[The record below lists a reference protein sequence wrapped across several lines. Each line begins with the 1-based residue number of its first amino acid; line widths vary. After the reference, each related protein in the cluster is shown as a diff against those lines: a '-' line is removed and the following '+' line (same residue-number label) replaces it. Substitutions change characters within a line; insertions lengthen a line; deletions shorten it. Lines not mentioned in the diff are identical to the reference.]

1 MSIIYSY
8 PPTQPELS
16 DLLIGTDVG
25 EENATKSFTVQSLV
39 SLINASSGTGTL
51 TSVTIGG
58 DGYIVANP
66 QIPNNGPNGPN
77 VIYALSL
84 GAGSAPDPQDNYY
97 LRGDNVWAIPTVSA
111 GISVFSQG
119 STNITNDVQ
128 SFNFTGGGVSVTS
141 APGGGV
147 NVSIPLQ
154 TSTVNSVTGLGSGIQ
169 VLPATGQGNVTV
181 SNTGVTRLTVGTGL
195 TLTRANVAE
204 QTGDLLLNI
213 DTSSIAGSGGTVT
226 SVATG
231 PGLKLVDTTK
241 NTSTPTVAAQYQGD
255 QNIISSGLNPDV
267 ITQSDQ
273 ILFNQVSTSPA
284 NVKST
289 TLATIP
295 MTSVPL
301 VKKYVD
307 DIQDGNVSNLT
318 DTFATAVAKN
328 VITLTQT
335 EYNNLAPNY
344 DANTLYLTT
353 SAVITPTET
362 RLNIDTS
369 NIINNTGVTP
379 IPISFSGDQTYS
391 GTGSTRTGQPGAS
404 ISPAYNSTL
413 VFDSSLYAW
422 ENGIVPTVTNATGV
436 YPATGFTTVATT
448 LSAGTLIL
456 KPTPQNKSTL
466 NTSFVTNFTLDGNPW
481 STAPSNLVNVTY
493 TQSPTV
499 NPEITGDDGT
509 SYNVENEWNVDFT
522 YTGTDYT
529 MSNKQ
534 VVYSPTTG
542 VYDDTTVNATLT
554 ADFST
559 AQFSANIVI
568 DDQINS
574 NNGADRNTKYEINIF
589 PNPSDGSRV
598 MTVPTSPAGGI
609 LTIPIT
615 HPLYLTNGRVQ
626 DFQVEST
633 TSVQPYQGAYTFT
646 NPITDFG
653 PIAAG
658 PGNTATFSLPGIN
671 YLTIGSG
678 TNTASFVASGSVI
691 DKNGTSTFSLPLSSV
706 WDSMKPSGDWVG
718 LVSFKPFY
726 RVKQPGSSSTFGGWI
741 WTNITSDGTNP
752 TPPQDIST
760 SVSVPINST
769 VEWRLQ
775 IGFSGTGQNNIREYG
790 LTTQNA
796 FVVTANSPLGE
807 VPLSR
812 TQTAFNE
819 NNSPTGVNLLSWEE
833 RYTTDVLASHLL
845 TDGNNN
851 ITANATID
859 SGNFIQNLSYIQNGI
874 SPGQTTAVNACC
886 EVTRQSDL
894 YYKAGPHPVNGK
906 APYYVGATMYQ
917 DQLGLT
923 VLQPNFYQVGGVS
936 NNNASVEIGSNGA
949 VAVASSTCAPCLQP
963 PVVDEIFIS
972 YQSATANGV
981 DCDVLDPSG
990 KRLVKGQGNVGQ
1002 FVEGGDFVFQS
1013 FNFNEPIAP
1022 GYYAMPTNG
1031 SGPGGRSIWL
1041 VQGFGLVDAEISECL
1056 A

>member
-25 EENATKSFTVQSLV
+25 EENATKSFTIQSLV

-77 VIYALSL
+77 VIYALEL
-84 GAGSAPDPQDNYY
+84 GAGSAPSPQNNYY

-128 SFNFTGGGVSVTS
+128 SFNFTGGGVTVTP
-141 APGGGV
+141 AADGGV
-147 NVSIPLQ
+147 NVAIPIQ
-154 TSTVNSVTGLGSGIQ
+154 TSTVNSVTGIGSGIQ
-169 VLPATGQGNVTV
+169 VLPATGQGNITV
-181 SNTGVTRLTVGTGL
+181 SNTGVTRLSVGTGL
-195 TLTRANVAE
+195 TLTRAGAAQE
-204 QTGDLLLNI
+204 TGDLLLNI
-213 DTSSIAGSGGTVT
+213 DTSSITGSGGTVT

-231 PGLKLVDTTK
+231 PGLKLVDTTQ
-241 NTSTPTVAAQYQGD
+241 NASTPTVAAQYQGD
-255 QNIISSGLNPDV
+255 QNIISSGLDPDV

-335 EYNNLAPNY
+335 EYNNLSPNY

-362 RLNIDTS
+362 QLNIDTS
-369 NIINNTGVTP
+369 SIINNTGVTP
-379 IPISFSGDQTYS
+379 IPISFSGDQPYS

-413 VFDSSLYAW
+413 VFDSNLYAW
-422 ENGIVPTVTNATGV
+422 ENGVVPTVTNATGV
-436 YPATGFTTVATT
+436 YPATGFSTVVTT

-466 NTSFVTNFTLDGNPW
+466 NTSFLRNFTLDGNPW

-499 NPEITGDDGT
+499 NPEITGDDGA

-542 VYDDTTVNATLT
+542 TYDDTTVNATLT
-554 ADFST
+554 AAFST

-598 MTVPTSPAGGI
+598 MIVPTSPAGGI

-615 HPLYLTNGRVQ
+615 HQPFLNAGTTVNY
-626 DFQVEST
+626 QVESN
-633 TSVQPYQGAYTFT
+633 SGQGGQYFDYTFT
-646 NPITDFG
+646 NPITNFG

-658 PGNTATFSLPGIN
+658 PGNTATFSLPGLN
-671 YLTIGSG
+671 DLTIGSG
-678 TNTASFVASGSVI
+678 TNTASFIVSGSVI

-718 LVSFKPFY
+718 SVLFRAFY
-726 RVKQPGSSSTFGGWI
+726 RVKPPGSSSTFGGW
-741 WTNITSDGTNP
+741 TKSGQPSTGTSTT
-752 TPPQDIST
+752 TPPDYLS
-760 SVSVPINST
+760 SVQVPINST
-769 VEWRLQ
+769 VEWELRIQ
-775 IGFSGTGQNNIREYG
+775 FSGTGLGGNREYG

-812 TQTAFNE
+812 TQTALNS
-819 NNSPTGVNLLSWEE
+819 NNSPTGVNLATNYVTY
-833 RYTTDVLASHLL
+833 YTGILASHLL

-859 SGNFIQNLSYIQNGI
+859 TGNFIQNLSYIQNGI

-886 EVTRQSDL
+886 DVTRQSDL
-894 YYKAGPHPVNGK
+894 YYQSGPDLINGA

-923 VLQPNFYQVGGVS
+923 VLQPNFYQVAGVG
-936 NNNASVEIGSNGA
+936 NANASVEIGSNGV
-949 VAVASSTCAPCLQP
+949 VAVASSTCASCVQAQP
-963 PVVDEIFIS
+963 IPTS
-972 YQSATANGV
+972 YQSPTEPEVNCG
-981 DCDVLDPSG
+981 VLDNNP
-990 KRLVKGQGNVGQ
+990 KYLVKASGGSYPTSVEQ
-1002 FVEGGDFVFQS
+1002 FDVIYQDAALT
-1013 FNFNEPIAP
+1013 NPLAP
-1022 GYYAMPTNG
+1022 GFYALPTASLLG
-1031 SGPGGRSIWL
+1031 DYAKWSVATGGIANQEL
-1041 VQGFGLVDAEISECL
+1041 IECQN
-1056 A
+1056 

>member
-25 EENATKSFTVQSLV
+25 EENATKSFTIQSLV
-39 SLINASSGTGTL
+39 SLIDASSGTGTL

-128 SFNFTGGGVSVTS
+128 SFNFTGGGVSVTPAS
-141 APGGGV
+141 NGGV

-154 TSTVNSVTGLGSGIQ
+154 TSTVNSVTGIGSGIQ
-169 VLPATGQGNVTV
+169 VLPATGQGSITV
-181 SNTGVTRLTVGTGL
+181 SNTGVTRLSVGTGL
-195 TLTRANVAE
+195 TLTRANVAQ

-231 PGLKLVDTTK
+231 PGLKLVDTTQ
-241 NTSTPTVAAQYQGD
+241 NASTPTVAAQYQGD

-353 SAVITPTET
+353 SAVIAPTET

-379 IPISFSGDQTYS
+379 IPISFGGDQPYS

-413 VFDSSLYAW
+413 VFDSNLYAW
-422 ENGIVPTVTNATGV
+422 ENGVVPTITNATGV
-436 YPATGFTTVATT
+436 YPATGFSTVVTT

-499 NPEITGDDGT
+499 NPEITGDDGA

-542 VYDDTTVNATLT
+542 TYDDTTVNATLT

-574 NNGADRNTKYEINIF
+574 NNGADRNTKYEIAIY
-589 PNPSDGSRV
+589 PNPQDGGHRYLI
-598 MTVPTSPAGGI
+598 PTTPAGGI

-615 HPLYLTNGRVQ
+615 HPPYLANGNTQ
-626 DFQVEST
+626 AFQVESNT
-633 TSVQPYQGAYTFT
+633 NPGGPYADYTFS
-646 NPITDFG
+646 NPITPYG

-671 YLTIGSG
+671 ELTIGSG
-678 TNTASFVASGSVI
+678 TNTASFVASGTVI

-706 WDSMKPSGDWVG
+706 WNSMKPSGSWVG
-718 LVSFKPFY
+718 SVTFRAFY
-726 RVKQPGSSSTFGGWI
+726 RVKPPGSSSTFGGWTKGGQSSI
-741 WTNITSDGTNP
+741 GTST
-752 TPPQDIST
+752 TIPPDYLA
-760 SVSVPINST
+760 SVEVPINST
-769 VEWRLQ
+769 VEWDLRIQ
-775 IGFSGTGQNNIREYG
+775 FSGTGAGGVREYG

-812 TQTAFNE
+812 TETALNS
-819 NNSPTGVNLLSWEE
+819 NNSPTGVNLTADYVNY
-833 RYTTDVLASHLL
+833 YTGTLASHLL

-859 SGNFIQNLSYIQNGI
+859 TGNFIQNLSYIQNGI
-874 SPGQTTAVNACC
+874 SPGQTTAVDACC
-886 EVTRQSDL
+886 DVTRQSDL
-894 YYKAGPHPVNGK
+894 YYKSGPDLVNGK

-917 DQLGLT
+917 DELGLT
-923 VLQPNFYQVGGVS
+923 VLQPNFYQVAGVG
-936 NNNASVEIGSNGA
+936 NANASVEIGSNGV
-949 VAVASSTCAPCLQP
+949 VAVASSTCASCVQALPIP
-963 PVVDEIFIS
+963 IS
-972 YQSATANGV
+972 YQSSTEPGV
-981 DCDVLDPSG
+981 NCSVLDNNP
-990 KRLVKGQGNVGQ
+990 KYLVKASGGSYPTS
-1002 FVEGGDFVFQS
+1002 VEPFDVIYQDS
-1013 FNFNEPIAP
+1013 ALTNPIDP
-1022 GYYAMPTNG
+1022 GYYALPTAP
-1031 SGPGGRSIWL
+1031 SGFYAKWSVATGGIANQEL
-1041 VQGFGLVDAEISECL
+1041 LECL
-1056 A
+1056 

>member
-8 PPTQPELS
+8 PTTQPELS

-25 EENATKSFTVQSLV
+25 EENATKSFTIQSLV
-39 SLINASSGTGTL
+39 SLIDASSGTGTL

-77 VIYALSL
+77 VIYTLEL
-84 GAGSAPDPQDNYY
+84 GAGSAPSPQNNYY

-128 SFNFTGGGVSVTS
+128 SFNFTGGGVTVTPAS
-141 APGGGV
+141 DGGV
-147 NVSIPLQ
+147 NVAIPIQ
-154 TSTVNSVTGLGSGIQ
+154 TSTVNSVTGIGAGIQ
-169 VLPATGQGNVTV
+169 VLPPTGQGSITV
-181 SNTGVTRLTVGTGL
+181 SNTGVTRLSVGTGL
-195 TLTRANVAE
+195 TLTRAGAAQE
-204 QTGDLLLNI
+204 TGDLLLNI
-213 DTSSIAGSGGTVT
+213 DTSSITGSGGTVT

-231 PGLKLVDTTK
+231 PGLKLVDTTQ
-241 NTSTPTVAAQYQGD
+241 NASTPTVATQYQGD

-335 EYNNLAPNY
+335 EYNNLSPNY

-353 SAVITPTET
+353 SAVIAPTET
-362 RLNIDTS
+362 QLNIDTS
-369 NIINNTGVTP
+369 NIINNTGVMP

-413 VFDSSLYAW
+413 VFDSNLYAW
-422 ENGIVPTVTNATGV
+422 ENGVVPTVTNATGV
-436 YPATGFTTVATT
+436 YPATGFSTVVTT

-466 NTSFVTNFTLDGNPW
+466 NTSFLRNFTLDGNPW

-499 NPEITGDDGT
+499 NPEITGDDGA

-542 VYDDTTVNATLT
+542 TYDDTTVNATLT

-589 PNPSDGSRV
+589 PNPTDGSWK
-598 MTVPTSPAGGI
+598 MLVPTSPAGGI

-615 HPLYLTNGRVQ
+615 HQPFLNAGTTVDY
-626 DFQVEST
+626 QVESN
-633 TSVQPYQGAYTFT
+633 SGLGGQYFDYTFT
-646 NPITDFG
+646 NPITSFG
-653 PIAAG
+653 PITYG
-658 PGNTATFSLPGIN
+658 SNNTATFKPPGIN
-671 YLTIGSG
+671 SLTIGSG
-678 TNTASFVASGSVI
+678 TNTASFLVSGSVI
-691 DKNGTSTFSLPLSSV
+691 DKNGTSTFSLPLSSI
-706 WDSMKPSGDWVG
+706 WSSMEPS
-718 LVSFKPFY
+718 SFWIGGVLFRAFY
-726 RVKQPGSSSTFGGWI
+726 RVKPPGSSSTFGN
-741 WTNITSDGTNP
+741 WTKGSSSSTGTSSG
-752 TPPQDIST
+752 PPPDYLS
-760 SVSVPINST
+760 SVEVPINST
-769 VEWRLQ
+769 VEWELRIQ
-775 IGFSGTGQNNIREYG
+775 FSGTGIGGDREYG

-812 TQTAFNE
+812 TLTALNS
-819 NNSPTGVNLLSWEE
+819 NNSPTGVNLTPD
-833 RYTTDVLASHLL
+833 YVTYNTGVLASHLL

-851 ITANATID
+851 ITANVTID
-859 SGNFIQNLSYIQNGI
+859 TGNFIQNLSYIQSGI
-874 SPGQTTAVNACC
+874 SPGQTTVLDACC
-886 EVTRQSDL
+886 DITRQSDL
-894 YYKAGPHPVNGK
+894 YYQRGPDLINGA

-917 DQLGLT
+917 DELGIT
-923 VLQPNFYQVGGVS
+923 VLQPNFYQVGGVG
-936 NNNASVEIGSNGA
+936 NATASVEIGSNGV
-949 VAVASSTCAPCLQP
+949 VAVASSTCANCAQALPIP
-963 PVVDEIFIS
+963 IS
-972 YQSATANGV
+972 YQSSTETGV
-981 DCDVLDPSG
+981 NCNVLDNNP
-990 KRLVKGQGNVGQ
+990 KYLVKASGGQSLTSVEQ
-1002 FVEGGDFVFQS
+1002 FDVIYQDS
-1013 FNFNEPIAP
+1013 ALTNPLAP
-1022 GYYAMPTNG
+1022 GYYALPTAP
-1031 SGPGGRSIWL
+1031 SGFYAKWSVASGGIANQEL
-1041 VQGFGLVDAEISECL
+1041 IECL
-1056 A
+1056 

>member
-84 GAGSAPDPQDNYY
+84 GAGDAPDPQDNYY

-119 STNITNDVQ
+119 ATNITNDVK

-154 TSTVNSVTGLGSGIQ
+154 TSTVESVTGLGSGIQ
-169 VLPATGQGNVTV
+169 VLPATGQGNITV
-181 SNTGVTRLTVGTGL
+181 SNTGVTRLAVGTGL

-231 PGLKLVDTTK
+231 PGLKLVDTTQ
-241 NTSTPTVAAQYQGD
+241 NASTPTVAAQYQGN

-335 EYNNLAPNY
+335 EYNQLAPNY

-353 SAVITPTET
+353 NIVIAPTET

-379 IPISFSGDQTYS
+379 IPISFGGDQTYS
-391 GTGSTRTGQPGAS
+391 GAGSTRTGQPGAS

-413 VFDSSLYAW
+413 VFNSSLYAW

-529 MSNKQ
+529 MSGKQ
-534 VVYSPTTG
+534 IEYSPDPG
-542 VYDDTTVNATLT
+542 VYNDTTVNATLT
-554 ADFST
+554 ANFLT

-589 PNPSDGSRV
+589 PNPQDGSWK
-598 MTVPTSPAGGI
+598 MLVPTSPAGGI

-615 HPLYLTNGRVQ
+615 HPPFLANAYKRTY
-626 DFQVEST
+626 QVESN
-633 TSVQPYQGAYTFT
+633 TSTGPYLGVYTFT
-646 NPITDFG
+646 NPISNQG
-653 PIAAG
+653 PISAG
-658 PGNTATFSLPGIN
+658 PGNTAIFSSPGIN
-671 YLTIGSG
+671 ELTIGSG

-706 WDSMKPSGDWVG
+706 WNSMKPSGSWVG
-718 LVSFKPFY
+718 EVSFKPFY
-726 RVKQPGSSSTFGGWI
+726 RVKPPGSSSTFGQWI
-741 WTNITSDGTNP
+741 FSGATSNGTSP
-752 TPPQDIST
+752 TAPQDISVSAT
-760 SVSVPINST
+760 SPINST
-769 VEWRLQ
+769 IEWRLQ
-775 IGFSGTGQNNIREYG
+775 IGFSGVGPNNIREYG
-790 LTTQNA
+790 LTTQNG
-796 FVVTANSPLGE
+796 FVVTANSPQGQ

-812 TQTAFNE
+812 TQTALNG
-819 NNSPTGVNLLSWEE
+819 NNNPTGANLLNSVAV
-833 RYTTDVLASHLL
+833 YTTDVLASHLL

-859 SGNFIQNLSYIQNGI
+859 SGNFIQNLSYIQSGI

-886 EVTRQSDL
+886 DVSRQDDL
-894 YYKAGPHPVNGK
+894 YYKAGPDLVNGK

-923 VLQPNFYQVGGVS
+923 VLQPNFYQVGGQS
-936 NNNASVEIGSNGA
+936 NSNASVEIGSNGL
-949 VAVASSTCAPCLQP
+949 VAVGSSICASCASPPTPQLIEISPQSSTL
-963 PVVDEIFIS
+963 
-972 YQSATANGV
+972 NGV
-981 DCDVLDPSG
+981 QCFATEPQARWLF
-990 KRLVKGQGNVGQ
+990 KGPGNVGP
-1002 FVEGGDFVFQS
+1002 FVEQGDYVFQD
-1013 FNFNEPIAP
+1013 FNFNNPIPP
-1022 GYYAMPTNG
+1022 GFYALPANG
-1031 SGPGGRSIWL
+1031 LGVSGRSKFQVL
-1041 VQGFGLVDAEISECL
+1041 TLGLVGQELQECL
-1056 A
+1056 

>member
-25 EENATKSFTVQSLV
+25 EENATKSFTIQSLV

-77 VIYALSL
+77 VIYALEL
-84 GAGSAPDPQDNYY
+84 GAGDAPDPQDNYY

-119 STNITNDVQ
+119 ATNITNDVQ
-128 SFNFTGGGVSVTS
+128 SFNFTGGGVSVTAAS
-141 APGGGV
+141 DGGV

-154 TSTVNSVTGLGSGIQ
+154 TSTVNSVTGIGSGIQ
-169 VLPATGQGNVTV
+169 VLPATGQGAVTV
-181 SNTGVTRLTVGTGL
+181 SNTGVTRLSVGTGL
-195 TLTRANVAE
+195 TLTRAGNAA

-241 NTSTPTVAAQYQGD
+241 NTSTPTVAAQYVGD

-307 DIQDGNVSNLT
+307 DIQDGNISNLT

-353 SAVITPTET
+353 NTVIAPTET

-369 NIINNTGVTP
+369 NVTNNTGVTP
-379 IPISFSGDQTYS
+379 IPISFSGDQPYS

-413 VFDSSLYAW
+413 VFDSNLYAW
-422 ENGIVPTVTNATGV
+422 ENGVVPTVTNATGV
-436 YPATGFTTVATT
+436 YPATGFSTVVTT

-499 NPEITGDDGT
+499 NPEITGDDGA
-509 SYNVENEWNVDFT
+509 SYNVENTWNVDFT

-589 PNPSDGSRV
+589 PNPQDGGFKYV
-598 MTVPTSPAGGI
+598 VPTTPAGGI

-615 HPLYLTNGRVQ
+615 HQPYLANGSTTSY
-626 DFQVEST
+626 QVESNNH
-633 TSVQPYQGAYTFT
+633 SGAQYSDYTFT
-646 NPITDFG
+646 NPISDYG

-671 YLTIGSG
+671 ALTIGSG
-678 TNTASFVASGSVI
+678 TNTASFVASGTVI

-706 WDSMKPSGDWVG
+706 WNSMKPSGSWVG
-718 LVSFKPFY
+718 SVTFRGFY
-726 RVKQPGSSSTFGGWI
+726 RVKPPGSSSTFGGWFESG
-741 WTNITSDGTNP
+741 TPSEGTSSQ
-752 TPPQDIST
+752 TPPDFLS
-760 SVSVPINST
+760 SVEVPINST
-769 VEWRLQ
+769 VEWRLRIQ
-775 IGFSGTGQNNIREYG
+775 FSGVSAAGNREYG

-812 TQTAFNE
+812 TQTALNS
-819 NNSPTGVNLLSWEE
+819 NNSSTGVNLNTD
-833 RYTTDVLASHLL
+833 YVDYYTDVLASHLL

-851 ITANATID
+851 ITANVTID
-859 SGNFIQNLSYIQNGI
+859 TGNFIQNLSYIQTGI
-874 SPGQTTAVNACC
+874 SPGQTTATDACC
-886 EVTRQSDL
+886 DVTRQSDL
-894 YYKAGPHPVNGK
+894 YYQRGPDPVNGA

-917 DQLGLT
+917 DELGLT
-923 VLQPNFYQVGGVS
+923 VLQPNFYQVAGLG
-936 NNNASVEIGSNGA
+936 NANASVEIGANGV
-949 VAVASSTCAPCLQP
+949 VAVASSTCATCAQAVAIPT
-963 PVVDEIFIS
+963 S
-972 YQSATANGV
+972 YQSPTEPEVNCNVLDNNPKYLVKASGGV
-981 DCDVLDPSG
+981 YTTSVEQFDVLYQDAALTNP
-990 KRLVKGQGNVGQ
+990 L
-1002 FVEGGDFVFQS
+1002 D
-1013 FNFNEPIAP
+1013 P
-1022 GYYAMPTNG
+1022 GYYALPTAPTG
-1031 SGPGGRSIWL
+1031 FYAKWSVATGGIANQEL
-1041 VQGFGLVDAEISECL
+1041 IECL
-1056 A
+1056 